1 MARVQME
8 LLDPEE
14 KLVNKASEDLRENK
28 VLLEIRDC
36 LADLVNQE
44 TEELRE
50 REE

>member
-14 KLVNKASEDLRENK
+14 KLVNKVSEDLRENK

-44 TEELRE
+44 TGELRE
-50 REE
+50 